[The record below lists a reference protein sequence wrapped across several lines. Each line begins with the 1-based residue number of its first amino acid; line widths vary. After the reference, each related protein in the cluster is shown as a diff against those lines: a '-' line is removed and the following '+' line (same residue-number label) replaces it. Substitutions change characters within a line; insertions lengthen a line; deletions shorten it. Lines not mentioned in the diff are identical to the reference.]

1 MRRLILGTAG
11 HIDHGKTALI
21 HALTGTDT
29 DRLPEEK
36 RRGITIDIGFARLA
50 IPGEAE
56 VGIIDVPG
64 HEAFIRNM
72 LAGATGIDLA
82 LLVVAADE
90 GVMPQTREHAA
101 ILELLG
107 VRALVVALTKTD
119 LVEPDWV
126 DLATDDVR
134 ALLRAG
140 PFRDAPIV
148 PVSARTGFGL
158 DSLVGEI
165 GRVARTVEERD
176 DADLFRLPVDRVFTV
191 HGTGTVVTGTVWSGS
206 ASRDHVLRLL
216 PAGRSVRV
224 RGLQSHGVDRDRI
237 RAGERAALA
246 LAATGRE
253 AMQRGDVLVSG
264 DGWQADTRLML
275 RLRILGEAGAGV
287 KHGQRVRFHLAT
299 TEVIG
304 RIAAAGAAV
313 IAPGGEE
320 WVQIRLE
327 RPVLARAGDPFVIRT
342 YSPLAT
348 IGGGRVAEPGGPRR
362 KRLSTSEKAALAAVL
377 SGSPAQALAA
387 RASLA
392 GWAGESIPRV
402 AVTTPFGPD
411 ELERTAR
418 NREPAPIE
426 GRLFDP
432 AILDEGRGA
441 LLIAIDRH
449 HDFEPLSPGVR
460 LENLRSALP
469 AAAAPSLVESL
480 LAGLVADGSITIDA
494 NRVRRSSFVPRLDPD
509 QQAAA
514 RLLLDEFDRAGLA
527 APAPQELPGPLA
539 NRPDLADLLHHLV
552 RTSRLVA
559 LGPDR
564 FLAPA
569 ALEEAI
575 RRATSAFVDRAPL
588 SPGDFRDLFGISR
601 KYLIPLLEHFDRT
614 GVTVRQGE
622 GRRWVPDPSSR
633 G

>member
-21 HALTGTDT
+21 RALTGTDT

-107 VRALVVALTKTD
+107 VRALVVALTKID

-126 DLATDDVR
+126 GLATDDVR
-134 ALLRAG
+134 ALLRTG
-140 PFRDAPIV
+140 PFRHAPII
-148 PVSARTGFGL
+148 PVSARTGVGL

-176 DADLFRLPVDRVFTV
+176 DEDLFRLPVDRVFTV

-206 ASRDHVLRLL
+206 ISRDHVLRLL

-224 RGLQSHGVDRDRI
+224 RGLQTHGVDRDRV

-264 DGWQADTRLML
+264 DGWQADTRLLL
-275 RLRILGEAGAGV
+275 RLRVLEEAGAGL

-299 TEVIG
+299 TEAIG

-313 IAPGGEE
+313 IAPGSEE
-320 WVQIRLE
+320 WIQIRLE
-327 RPVLARAGDPFVIRT
+327 RPVVARAGDPFVIRT

-362 KRLSTSEKAALAAVL
+362 KRPSASEKACLGAVL
-377 SGSPAQALAA
+377 SGPPEQALAA
-387 RASLA
+387 RACLA
-392 GWAGESIPRV
+392 GWAGESISRM
-402 AVTTPFGPD
+402 AVTTPFAPD
-411 ELERTAR
+411 ALQRAAR
-418 NREPAPIE
+418 DREPAPID
-426 GRLFDP
+426 GRFFDA
-432 AILDEGRGA
+432 AILDEARSA
-441 LLIAIDRH
+441 LLAAIDRH
-449 HDFEPLSPGVR
+449 HHSEPLSPGVR
-460 LENLRSALP
+460 LEHLRAALP
-469 AAAAPSLVESL
+469 ATAATSLVESL
-480 LAGLVADGSITIDA
+480 LAGLAAAGSITIEA
-494 NRVRRSSFVPRLDPD
+494 NRARRSAFAPRLDPD

-514 RLLLDEFDRAGLA
+514 RMILEEFDRAGLA
-527 APAPQELPGPLA
+527 APAPQELPDPLA
-539 NRPDLADLLHHLV
+539 SRTDLADLLHHLV

-559 LGPDR
+559 LAPDR

-569 ALEEAI
+569 ALEDAI
-575 RRATSAFVDRAPL
+575 RRASSAFGDRAPL
-588 SPGDFRDLFGISR
+588 SPADFRDLFGISR

-622 GRRWVPDPSSR
+622 GRRWVPNPSS
-633 G
+633 GG